1 MTDPVFASIILYI
14 TTSITYF
21 FYWSI
26 LNRVCNLL
34 NKVVKGTKTRKELG
48 AVSEEAGLNI
58 KLSIVW
64 PIALCRLL
72 IKRIK
77 N

>member
-1 MTDPVFASIILYI
+1 MTDPVFVLVILYI

-26 LNRVCNLL
+26 LNRVCSLL
-34 NKVVKGTKTRKELG
+34 NKVVKGTKTRNETG
-48 AVSEEAGLNI
+48 IVSEEAMLNK
-58 KLSIVW
+58 KLSWVW

-77 N
+77 S